1 VLFAGDVGPY
11 RLALVDAPEGG
22 SRDVG
27 SAPAWYF
34 GAAGAPPDRMQ
45 PSRTNLGSCAVQPP
59 GCAAAPIG
67 TGSLPDAVSLV
78 LDGRSL
84 DADAVPGV
92 RRGNRAV
99 VVVVPLRPVNVT
111 LEGPPRYAADGT
123 VSHPRGTPLPES
135 HGARQAV
142 ITTGGRH
149 RLVVGNT
156 PSEQVTAEVWADLT
170 DAPHFPVQDAAP
182 SLHGGVMPP
191 RHEVQ
196 GALLAVQNA
205 SGLAVNTSRRR
216 LLWAGTFG
224 GRRHGVLA
232 VTAPGG
238 AHVVGVFRQ
247 LGAPA
252 EMGTWLTAGAV
263 LPAGPL
269 EDVAVAWHNPLPER
283 TGEAGDPRPS
293 GQIAAVG
300 PAGATSATFVDADGR
315 PLATTALTDGFG
327 MATAPGT
334 RSVRFADA
342 TGRVVTTVPVRP
354 LLTLDDH
361 DFDR

>member
-1 VLFAGDVGPY
+1 
-11 RLALVDAPEGG
+11 
-22 SRDVG
+22 
-27 SAPAWYF
+27 
-34 GAAGAPPDRMQ
+34 
-45 PSRTNLGSCAVQPP
+45 
-59 GCAAAPIG
+59 
-67 TGSLPDAVSLV
+67 
-78 LDGRSL
+78 
-84 DADAVPGV
+84 
-92 RRGNRAV
+92 
-99 VVVVPLRPVNVT
+99 
-111 LEGPPRYAADGT
+111 
-123 VSHPRGTPLPES
+123 
-135 HGARQAV
+135 V

-149 RLVVGNT
+149 RLVVGST
-156 PSEQVTAEVWADLT
+156 PSEQVTAEIWPDLT
-170 DAPHFPVQDAAP
+170 DAPHFPVEDAAP
-182 SLHGGVMPP
+182 SFNGGVTPP

-196 GALLAVQNA
+196 GALLAVQHA

-216 LLWAGTFG
+216 LLWAGAFG

-232 VTAPGG
+232 VTAPSG

-252 EMGTWLTAGAV
+252 DLGTWLTAGAV

-269 EDVAVAWHNPLPER
+269 EDVAVAWPNPVAEP

-293 GQIAAVG
+293 GRIAALG
-300 PAGATSATFVDADGR
+300 PAGATSATFVDGDGR
-315 PLATTALTDGFG
+315 TLATTALTDGFG

-334 RSVRFADA
+334 RSVRFGDP